1 MYVCVV
7 VGSRTVGLRRWMGCS
22 SRGRRRRRKTGKS
35 LAVVLVVLVSATEE
49 AVVMILVMIVV
60 VVVVVVVLVVLVAMR
75 TGRVSLATVKHS
87 RGCGLKDPRSRQKR
101 EIQHGRNWSLSR

>member
-1 MYVCVV
+1 MYVCVA
-7 VGSRTVGLRRWMGCS
+7 VGSRTAGLRRWMGCS

-60 VVVVVVVLVVLVAMR
+60 VVVVLVVLVAMR

-87 RGCGLKDPRSRQKR
+87 SGRGLKDPRGRQKR

>member
-1 MYVCVV
+1 MYVCVA
-7 VGSRTVGLRRWMGCS
+7 VGSRAAGLRRWMGCS
-22 SRGRRRRRKTGKS
+22 SRRRRRRRKTGKS

-60 VVVVVVVLVVLVAMR
+60 VVVVLVVVLVAMR

-87 RGCGLKDPRSRQKR
+87 SGCGLKDPRSRQKR

>member
-1 MYVCVV
+1 
-7 VGSRTVGLRRWMGCS
+7 MGCS
-22 SRGRRRRRKTGKS
+22 SRGRRRRRRTGKS

-60 VVVVVVVLVVLVAMR
+60 VVVVVVVVAMR

-87 RGCGLKDPRSRQKR
+87 SGRGLKDPRGRQKR

>member
-1 MYVCVV
+1 MYVCVA
-7 VGSRTVGLRRWMGCS
+7 VGSRTAGLRRWMGCS
-22 SRGRRRRRKTGKS
+22 SRGRRRRRRTGKS

-60 VVVVVVVLVVLVAMR
+60 VVVMVVAMR

-87 RGCGLKDPRSRQKR
+87 SGRGHKDPRGRQKR